1 MHICSPVHFHPAREP
16 WPEELIPHQV
26 EVFLCS
32 AAAQLSQSFQYTTFF
47 FSPSSSLHVR
57 CRAKIYGASNQ
68 SEQFSL
74 LHFS

>member
-32 AAAQLSQSFQYTTFF
+32 AAEQLSQSFQYTTFF
-47 FSPSSSLHVR
+47 FFPL
-57 CRAKIYGASNQ
+57 
-68 SEQFSL
+68 QFSL
-74 LHFS
+74 CQVQSENLWRFKPE